1 MAYPPSILP
10 SGSGSLISPTTP
22 TERTRRRE
30 PRLMPL
36 SDHIAIIAAME
47 NEIGFLRRLITPA
60 SRTKDRYATGTIGS
74 KTIML
79 LRTGVGPQ
87 KTIQRLNETEWVHKP
102 QCVLSIGCAG
112 ALSPQLKPGDTVIPE
127 KIINDTDA
135 GRFLLPSSD
144 LIGIAKK
151 CCKSLDLSYHSGTTV
166 STPKAAAKI
175 EEKRSL
181 AAKYGAIAVD
191 MESAQV
197 AEWAEK
203 ANVPMLA
210 IRTIA
215 DALGDNIPPET
226 GALVDARGKLRV
238 RRTFSLMLS
247 RPAFFLEILRL
258 KRNLDFS
265 LNILAKIVTALI
277 RET

>member
-1 MAYPPSILP
+1 
-10 SGSGSLISPTTP
+10 
-22 TERTRRRE
+22 
-30 PRLMPL
+30 MPL
-36 SDHIAIIAAME
+36 PDHIAIIAAME

-60 SRTKDRYATGTIGS
+60 SRTRERYATGTIGS

-87 KTIQRLNETEWVHKP
+87 KTIQRLHETEWVHTP

-112 ALSPQLKPGDTVIPE
+112 ALSPQLEPGDTVIPE
-127 KIINDTDA
+127 KIVNHTDA

-144 LIGIAKK
+144 LIEIAKK
-151 CCKSLDLSYHSGTTV
+151 CCKSLDLSFHSGTAV
-166 STPKAAAKI
+166 STPKVAATI

-197 AEWAEK
+197 AEWAAK
-203 ANVPMLA
+203 VNVPMLA

-226 GALVDARGKLRV
+226 GAIVDAKGKLRLGK
-238 RRTFSLMLS
+238 TFSLIVS

-265 LNILAKIVTALI
+265 LNSLAKIMTALL
-277 RET
+277 REI